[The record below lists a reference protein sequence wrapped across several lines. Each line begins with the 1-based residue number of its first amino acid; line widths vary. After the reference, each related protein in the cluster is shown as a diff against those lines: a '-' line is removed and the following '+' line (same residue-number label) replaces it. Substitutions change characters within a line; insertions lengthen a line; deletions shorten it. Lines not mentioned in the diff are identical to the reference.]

1 MRIYYINSDTE
12 GSPACFDTVFPVK
25 IFRRLSYNFETSLEH
40 IKMKK
45 ITAFLLMLT
54 LFTIPLLAQKA
65 SQFKGVA
72 QLQSPQGPPPMAAQ
86 PDVGFRTAGW
96 YWSSRDLNRFADS
109 GDFRELTRRING
121 GYNGMADREQ
131 YHAAAKKALGI

>member
-1 MRIYYINSDTE
+1 MRKVAISLRFYIKMRIYYINSDTE

-72 QLQSPQGPPPMAAQ
+72 QLQSPQGPPPM
-86 PDVGFRTAGW
+86 GIIIHGGAGV
-96 YWSSRDLNRFADS
+96 
-109 GDFRELTRRING
+109 I
-121 GYNGMADREQ
+121 
-131 YHAAAKKALGI
+131 